1 MKKTISIIIAIM
13 LVLSTSVI
21 LASADDGAK
30 IRVTISDDKGKLVV
44 AAEEIT
50 VTDIDGDEAI
60 TINDALYAAHEK
72 FYDGGAAA
80 GYATEDTQW
89 GLSLV
94 KLWGTANGGS
104 FGYMVNN
111 VAAWSMTD
119 PVQEG
124 DYVAAY
130 VFTEPVKLLDKY
142 SYFDK
147 LEEDVKAGEITLT
160 LKKND
165 FDKDWN
171 PITLPVKGAT
181 ITVDGSPI
189 DAVTDEEGK
198 VTFTLD
204 INGKHLIS
212 ATASDQV
219 ISPPVFIANVTGG
232 KDPVPETQPETVAPT
247 VAPTGSATPDSTPTG
262 SNPNAIQTGSNMMLA
277 FAALA
282 VMALAAAVF
291 AFTKKKH
298 EE

>member
-72 FYDGGAAA
+72 FYEGGAAA

-94 KLWGTANGGS
+94 KLWGIANGGS
-104 FGYMVNN
+104 YGYMVNN
-111 VAAWSMTD
+111 AAAWSMTD

-160 LKKND
+160 LSKND

-171 PITLPVKGAT
+171 LLSKR
-181 ITVDGSPI
+181 
-189 DAVTDEEGK
+189 
-198 VTFTLD
+198 
-204 INGKHLIS
+204 IS
-212 ATASDQV
+212 
-219 ISPPVFIANVTGG
+219 IA
-232 KDPVPETQPETVAPT
+232 
-247 VAPTGSATPDSTPTG
+247 
-262 SNPNAIQTGSNMMLA
+262 
-277 FAALA
+277 
-282 VMALAAAVF
+282 
-291 AFTKKKH
+291 
-298 EE
+298 